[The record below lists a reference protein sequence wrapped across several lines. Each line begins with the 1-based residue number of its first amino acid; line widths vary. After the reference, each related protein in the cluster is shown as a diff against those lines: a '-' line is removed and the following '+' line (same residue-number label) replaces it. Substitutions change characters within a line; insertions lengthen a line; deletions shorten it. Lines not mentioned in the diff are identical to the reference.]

1 MKNSGVPVMA
11 QQLVSMRTWVWSLAC
26 AQWVRILRCYGCG
39 IGLGATALVRPLTWE
54 PSYALDVA
62 LKSHTPPK
70 KNHLISFF
78 LLFIFIHVGFF
89 PFPRFCTS
97 IVAQDSRGHIYH
109 GRNLDY
115 AFGRI
120 LRNLTVDVQFLKNG
134 KVWSLQCKIQ
144 KSGRLADPNQPSFG
158 WAAV

>member
-1 MKNSGVPVMA
+1 MLWLWHRAGSYSSGSTPN
-11 QQLVSMRTWVWSLAC
+11 LGTFIC
-26 AQWVRILRCYGCG
+26 FGCG
-39 IGLGATALVRPLTWE
+39 P
-54 PSYALDVA
+54 
-62 LKSHTPPK
+62 KKPPPPKK

-158 WAAV
+158 WSAV